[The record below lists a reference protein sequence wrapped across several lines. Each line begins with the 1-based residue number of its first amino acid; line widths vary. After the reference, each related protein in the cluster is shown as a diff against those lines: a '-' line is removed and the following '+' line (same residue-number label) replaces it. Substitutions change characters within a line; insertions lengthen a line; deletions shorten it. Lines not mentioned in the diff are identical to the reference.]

1 MNEEELRKQ
10 LKQEIKQEM
19 KKERRKRRI
28 ILFIIAI
35 VIIAVVYGIGIILQN
50 SRKAKEYSMQ
60 ELEQYKT
67 ELSITTENWK
77 DYIVIEDMETESK
90 DAFGKVTS
98 KNEFTIIRLKENIC
112 GYAILRFKV
121 QKGVFDNE
129 QVVTLVGGH
138 DYKDYGLSQLHM
150 QGKSRTEGDISIYNN
165 RYTINDIECIEVIG
179 YLYTIDIPDNL
190 WQTDYYNYN
199 KECIR
204 LTGYKNNNS
213 WRTLFKEIDT
223 ELEEKGYDTNYIE
236 ALSNYEYEKYQEENK

>member
-35 VIIAVVYGIGIILQN
+35 VIIAVICGISIIQQN
-50 SRKAKEYSMQ
+50 SRKLKEYSMQ

-77 DYIVIEDMETESK
+77 DYIVIEDIETESK

-98 KNEFTIIRLKENIC
+98 KNESSIIRLKENIC
-112 GYAILRFKV
+112 GYAILRFKT

-129 QVVTLVGGH
+129 QVVTLVGGR
-138 DYKDYGLSQLHM
+138 DDKDYGIGTGQLHM
-150 QGKSRTEGDISIYNN
+150 QGKSRTEVDISIYNN

-190 WQTDYYNYN
+190 WQKNYN
-199 KECIR
+199 FDNKESII
-204 LTGYKNNNS
+204 LTDNGS
-213 WRTLFKEIDT
+213 RRMLFKEIDT
-223 ELEEKGYDTNYIE
+223 ELEEQGFDTNYIKV
-236 ALSNYEYEKYQEENK
+236 LSGYEYEKYQEENK